1 MCLEVHALFVTPDDS
16 EIESINNL
24 KVRLALPGAGH
35 IGDRVY
41 HHFLRGFQDRGI
53 HLPFVHLLEILNIA
67 NLRGLGDSLTMAET
81 FPAVVANGLQ
91 GICCKAAEYQVA
103 ANQCAS
109 ADLRRIAVHYHYV
122 FRFLSRFGVI

>member
-1 MCLEVHALFVTPDDS
+1 MLDSEVEVTAQFHLLVDVYAHLLRNLLSLALLRNIILVINLMCLEVHALFVTPDDS

-53 HLPFVHLLEILNIA
+53 HLAFVHLLEILNIA
-67 NLRGLGDSLTMAET
+67 NL
-81 FPAVVANGLQ
+81 
-91 GICCKAAEYQVA
+91 
-103 ANQCAS
+103 
-109 ADLRRIAVHYHYV
+109 
-122 FRFLSRFGVI
+122 